1 MWYRTVVCI
10 VLLFQ
15 DMLTKLQ
22 VFLLE
27 GASPLSFPSVGKG
40 RYLFCCLILH

>member
-1 MWYRTVVCI
+1 MWYRTVDCV
-10 VLLFQ
+10 VALLFQ

-27 GASPLSFPSVGKG
+27 GASPLSSPIVGKG
-40 RYLFCCLILH
+40 K